1 MNEFK
6 FYGRALEKPELIE
19 TEKGYK
25 YCNLLISVE
34 RAYKPVDSPSY
45 DEFKITL
52 FKNVASEA
60 CERIKKGNS
69 LIVKGRL
76 QQNNFDKDSG
86 EIVYRP
92 ELVGEKIYYT
102 D

>member
-34 RAYKPVDSPSY
+34 RAYKNGDNPSC
-45 DEFKITL
+45 DEFKVTL

-60 CERIKKGNS
+60 CERIKKGNNV
-69 LIVKGRL
+69 IVKGRL